1 MTVSPPIN
9 ADATLDAPAF
19 AWPRDDYSRVPYR
32 VYHDP
37 AIYARELDRVFRGAA
52 WNLLG
57 LDCEIPNPGDFRAT
71 WVGDTPVI
79 CNRDRDGVVHAFV
92 NRCAHRGA
100 MVRREAAGN
109 AESHTCI
116 YHQWCYALDGSLTSI
131 PFRRGVKGK
140 GGLDPRFDL
149 GDHSL
154 RRLKVDS
161 VAGALFGTFS
171 DSPEPLRD
179 YLGPPVVAQ
188 IERLFQRPIRVLGYH
203 RQRINGNWKL
213 YAENT
218 RDNYHA
224 SLLHDF
230 LRTFGVD
237 RVTQT
242 GGVTMDA
249 RHRHNIT
256 WAEAAS
262 DTAAFADDM
271 YNQANISNE
280 APRLRDRS
288 VVAFRREHPDQ
299 LNLAVTSVFPN
310 GVFVQINNSLATR
323 QIRPKGVDS
332 HEVFQ
337 TLIGYEDDDAETTAY
352 RLRQANLVGPAG
364 FVSMEDG
371 EAIEIAH
378 RASRPHIEGATVIE
392 MGGGGPITDRDYRVT
407 DVPLRGFWSYYA
419 ELMGFEP
426 AGGVR

>member
-1 MTVSPPIN
+1 MTLSPSPG
-9 ADATLDAPAF
+9 AEDGSF
-19 AWPRDDYSRVPYR
+19 AWPRKDYSRVPYR

-37 AIYARELDRVFRGAA
+37 VIYGRELELVFRGPA
-52 WNLLG
+52 WSLLG
-57 LDCEIPNPGDFRAT
+57 LDCEIPNPGDFRST

-79 CNRDRDGVVHAFV
+79 YNRGRDGTVHAFV

-109 AESHTCI
+109 ADNHTCI
-116 YHQWCYALDGSLTSI
+116 YHQWCYGLDGKLTSI

-140 GGLDPRFDL
+140 GGLDASFDL
-149 GDHSL
+149 GAHGL
-154 RRLKVDS
+154 RRLTVDT
-161 VAGALFGTFS
+161 VAGALFGSFAE
-171 DSPEPLRD
+171 DAEPLRD
-179 YLGPPVVAQ
+179 YLGPPVMAQ

-262 DTAAFADDM
+262 DTAEFADDM
-271 YNQANISNE
+271 YHQANISNE
-280 APRLRDRS
+280 TPRLRDRR
-288 VVAFRREHPDQ
+288 VIGFRHEHPDK

-310 GVFVQINNSLATR
+310 SVFVQINNSLATR
-323 QIRPKGVDS
+323 QIRPKGVDC

-337 TLIGYEDDDAETTAY
+337 TLIGYEDDDAEMTAH

-378 RASRPHIEGATVIE
+378 LASRSERDAATVIE

-419 ELMGFEP
+419 ELMGNEP
-426 AGGVR
+426 EGAVR